1 MLRWTAEPEHEPAL
15 AAFAQ
20 VAEAWEPIDVVVD
33 APKLVIENV
42 PFMHGAS
49 VEWTVARPQ
58 QIAEYT
64 KNLILDGAIPL
75 RQLTIKKIAAELE
88 AHSARRRG
96 ATTTR
101 RGCEATSTACS
112 SSSGRVFADIYVP

>member
-1 MLRWTAEPEHEPAL
+1 MLRWSAEPEHEPAL

-49 VEWTVARPQ
+49 VEWTGARPQ

-64 KNLILDGAIPL
+64 KRLIFDGAIPL
-75 RQLTIKKIAAELE
+75 SQLTIKKIAAELE
-88 AHSARRRG
+88 AQLGAQAGRDYDKAWLRG
-96 ATTTR
+96 HVDNLLIEL
-101 RGCEATSTACS
+101 EA
-112 SSSGRVFADIYVP
+112 GLEP